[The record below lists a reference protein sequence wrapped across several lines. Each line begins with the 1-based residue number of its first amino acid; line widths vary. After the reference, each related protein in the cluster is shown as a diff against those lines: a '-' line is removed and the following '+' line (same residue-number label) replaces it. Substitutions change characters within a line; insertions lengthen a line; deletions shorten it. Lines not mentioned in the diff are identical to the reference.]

1 MLLAE
6 YALVHIVI
14 GVRLRFAHLLVERG
28 EERVYVDTQ
37 SAQNPHR
44 ERLVVN
50 QNRQQHIFAA
60 DRSAGAVVVDGKFA
74 SLVEHTLGAR
84 RESADFGSL
93 VQRADK
99 RRAVCGFAYT
109 HRRQDFAGAA
119 LGNVEYAEQDVFA
132 AHIRRSVI
140 PGGIQRKFDGFLQ
153 IDGKFTEVVHISPC
167 GQPPASV

>member
-1 MLLAE
+1 MSIPRARRIRTANDSSSTKIANSIYSLPTGAPGPSWSMANSQALSNMLL
-6 YALVHIVI
+6 VR
-14 GVRLRFAHLLVERG
+14 GV
-28 EERVYVDTQ
+28 
-37 SAQNPHR
+37 NP
-44 ERLVVN
+44 L
-50 QNRQQHIFAA
+50 I
-60 DRSAGAVVVDGKFA
+60 
-74 SLVEHTLGAR
+74 L
-84 RESADFGSL
+84 GSL

-99 RRAVCGFAYT
+99 RRAVCGFAHT
-109 HRRQDFAGAA
+109 HRRQDFTGAA